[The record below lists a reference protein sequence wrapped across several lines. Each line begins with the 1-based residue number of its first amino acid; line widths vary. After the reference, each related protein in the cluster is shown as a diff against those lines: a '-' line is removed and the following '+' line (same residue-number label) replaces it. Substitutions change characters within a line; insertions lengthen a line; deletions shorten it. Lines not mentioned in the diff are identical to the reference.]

1 MILPR
6 TPSFRLDGR
15 RALISGA
22 SSGIGLAAA
31 AALAGAGAD
40 VTLVARRAEQLADAR
55 DAIVADGGTARAQV
69 LDITDL
75 AATDAFLATESP
87 FDVLVNAA
95 GLARHSPALATTPPI
110 TTRRWP

>member
-1 MILPR
+1 MTLPQ

-15 RALISGA
+15 RALVAGA

-31 AALAGAGAD
+31 AALAQAGAQ
-40 VTLVARRAEQLADAR
+40 VTLVARRAAELEALAQ
-55 DAIVADGGTARAQV
+55 AIRAAGGQAEPLA

-75 AATDAFLATESP
+75 PATAAAVDDRGP

-95 GLARHSPALATTPPI
+95 GLARHSPAL
-110 TTRRWP
+110 